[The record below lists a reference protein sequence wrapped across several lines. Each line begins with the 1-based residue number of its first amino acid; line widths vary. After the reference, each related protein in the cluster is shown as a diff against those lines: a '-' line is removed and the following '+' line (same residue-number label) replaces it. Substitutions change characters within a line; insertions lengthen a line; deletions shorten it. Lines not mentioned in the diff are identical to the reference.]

1 MVERFPH
8 ATLLELEL
16 ETGRTHQIRVHAAHL
31 GHPVLGDR
39 QYGRAG
45 TGLIRRQA
53 LHAARLSFAHP
64 STGERM
70 SFEAPVPEDMA
81 GVMERLRAG

>member
-1 MVERFPH
+1 
-8 ATLLELEL
+8 
-16 ETGRTHQIRVHAAHL
+16 
-31 GHPVLGDR
+31 VLGDR

-64 STGERM
+64 STHARM
-70 SFEAPVPEDMA
+70 EFEAPLPTDMA
-81 GVMERLRAG
+81 ELIDKLR